1 MKSLFVILTGVL
13 SLMGNA
19 AVTVSNVKAQ
29 QRYPWNGLVDIT
41 YTISGDVATMAN
53 PSIAIM
59 AKDNKSGCTYLAS
72 TFEKKP
78 SLTAGTH
85 VATWNPDADGL
96 KINSTDVAFTVSL
109 SDKASLYC
117 LIDISGGSAATK
129 YPVTY
134 LNEVPSGGWT
144 ESHKK
149 NYIVLRYCPAGTY
162 MMQGQRKV
170 TLTKSFYM
178 GIFEV
183 TQGQYK
189 NVMGSSSRFW
199 NMTGDYYP
207 MAAAYSAI
215 RGANDW
221 PSSTAIGANSFVGKL
236 MAKTSPKLSGIDL
249 PTEAQWEYACRAGTV
264 GELSSGKG
272 LNPVNVKEVAGV
284 LEGSIK
290 TDVVGSH
297 KANPWGLYDMHGNA
311 PEMCLDF
318 FVTDLGTAEVTD
330 PKGEATGEHA
340 SFSSRKNER
349 VIRGCGWTYGTP
361 DGVLPEAVSA
371 YSSCARGSTNCQC
384 NSATCGRWNCAFRIC
399 MTLAN

>member
-117 LIDISGGSAATK
+117 LIDISGGSSATK

-170 TLTKSFYM
+170 TLTKPFYM

-189 NVMGSSSRFW
+189 NIMGSASPYYT
-199 NMTGDYYP
+199 TGVCYP
-207 MAAAYSAI
+207 ATAAYSAI
-215 RGANDW
+215 RGANNW
-221 PSSTAIGANSFVGKL
+221 PSATAVGTNSFVGKL
-236 MAKTSPKLSGIDL
+236 MAKASPKLSGIDL

-272 LNPVNVKEVAGV
+272 LNPVNVKEVAV
-284 LEGSIK
+284 VYEGRLR
-290 TDVVGSH
+290 TEVVGSR
-297 KANPWGLYDMHGNA
+297 KANPWGFYDMHGNV

-318 FVTDLGTAEVTD
+318 FVKDLGTAEVTD

-340 SFSSRKNER
+340 SFDGKNER
-349 VIRGCGWTYGTP
+349 VVRGCGWNYIGGGH
-361 DGVLPEAVSA
+361 DYLPEAVSA

-384 NSATCGRWNCAFRIC
+384 NSATCGRWTCAFRIC